1 MSFTKILIVAL
12 TLCILPGIYA
22 SEHKQ
27 RLIADTEL
35 GHLLDKLYYDA
46 GTKVDI
52 VIFDLNE
59 LKRQG
64 KAVPE
69 DLFNSARKADKK
81 LRNNWLKL
89 DRTRI
94 SIWKSYSRA
103 DAQSIKTAE
112 AKLTALKTAIS
123 NYGKQATALAA
134 KINRNTSTIRKGLVY
149 KFAPESEK
157 LWRGNFIRALD
168 LSYKI
173 YGVDR
178 FKYPGNYMNMEYT
191 AKACHDLG
199 LNLLSLNVSQEHQ
212 DKMLEV
218 FNRYSGTP
226 FLLWGSDKFFDDK
239 DCISYKYYGNREKL
253 KKDIFRYIAKYRNY
267 RFFAGI
273 QLDEP
278 VISDRHKRY
287 GKLLE
292 VKGIQ
297 EAYAEY
303 LGSRKVWLKK
313 NGIKISP
320 KPFPAK
326 PKTPD
331 QQVLYIEW
339 QMFKKQFMADHYK
352 WLFAMMLEQDK
363 FASTVIMNKNRSIPQ
378 DCSYVSMGRVLPY
391 LGTDLYNNGTA
402 MESFAMQLLKNS
414 ASKRAIM
421 WPGAGYSCKSPDAFK
436 RTMATGLIHA
446 DGIHM
451 WTYKYCSKYRDANS
465 FWRFG
470 GSRPNFD
477 DRRRLARQNWYP
489 WAWQIMKDS
498 YKLAADAAKYLG
510 NRKSLAQTAV
520 MVSERTLIANRLN
533 RGMLRNYWE
542 NNLGIYCALLN
553 AGIPADVCFIES
565 MSPEKIDK
573 YKVIIA
579 SDMRTI
585 TQSEIEQLKSWVK
598 NGGTLISTGEITLCD
613 EWGRKRSNYA
623 LAKLLGVDFKG
634 LAQEGLNCSVE
645 NINLE
650 YPGFEKY
657 ALVKPSKRAQVKNW
671 QNGKPALVINR
682 YGHGLSYYFT
692 AKNLGCRIR
701 TAYNSCGFMNKMF
714 PGFDRLICKIIKS
727 KTRLPIIV
735 GGSPA
740 GIEVQIQQSGNNRY
754 IVNLLDWYDNRQLSG
769 HWLQIAIPGRWRVI
783 YPGTARIDKI
793 ESGKK
798 YKLRK
803 FSVYDM
809 IVIEKIL

>member
-1 MSFTKILIVAL
+1 MSFTKILIV
-12 TLCILPGIYA
+12 TLSICILPGIYA
-22 SEHKQ
+22 SKHKQ
-27 RLIADTEL
+27 LLIVNSEL

-46 GTKVDI
+46 GTEVDI
-52 VIFDLNE
+52 VLFDLNE

-69 DLFNSARKADKK
+69 GLFKSARKADKE
-81 LRNNWLKL
+81 LRTSWLKL
-89 DRTRI
+89 DRARM

-103 DAQSIKTAE
+103 DAQSIKTAN
-112 AKLTALKTAIS
+112 AKLTTLKIAIS

-134 KINRNTSTIRKGLVY
+134 KISRNSSTIRKGLVY

-157 LWRGNFIRALD
+157 LWRSNFIRALD

-173 YGVDR
+173 YGIDK
-178 FKYPGNYMNMEYT
+178 FKYPGNYMNMEYA

-226 FLLWGSDKFFDDK
+226 FLLWSSDEFFDDK
-239 DCISYKYYGNREKL
+239 DSISYKYYGNREKL
-253 KKDIFRYIAKYRNY
+253 KKDIFSYIEKYRNY

-278 VISDRHKRY
+278 VISDSHKRY

-326 PKTPD
+326 PKTPS
-331 QQVLYIEW
+331 QQALYIEW

-352 WLFAMMLEQDK
+352 WLFEMMLEQDK

-402 MESFAMQLLKNS
+402 IESFAIQLLKNS

-421 WPGAGYSCKSPDAFK
+421 WPGAGYSCKSPDAFR
-436 RTMATGLIHA
+436 RTLATGLTHA

-498 YKLAADAAKYLG
+498 YKLAADATKYLG
-510 NRKSLAQTAV
+510 NRKSIAQTVV

-553 AGIPADVCFIES
+553 AGIPTDVCFIES
-565 MSPEKIDK
+565 MSPKKMAK

-579 SDMRTI
+579 SNMRTI
-585 TQSEIEQLKSWVK
+585 TQPEIEQLKSWVK
-598 NGGTLISTGEITLCD
+598 NGGTLISTGEITLYD

-623 LAKLLGVDFKG
+623 LAKLLGVNFKG
-634 LAQEGLNCSVE
+634 LAQASLNFSVE

-657 ALVKPSKRAQVKNW
+657 ALVKSRKRAQVKNW

-682 YGHGLSYYFT
+682 YGYGLSYYFT
-692 AKNLGCRIR
+692 AQNIGYRIR
-701 TAYNSCGFMNKMF
+701 TAYNNCGFMNKMF
-714 PGFDRLICKIIKS
+714 HGFDQLICKIIKS
-727 KTRLPIIV
+727 KTSLPIIV

-740 GIEVQIQQSGNNRY
+740 GIEVQLQQSGNNRY
-754 IVNLLDWYDNRQLSG
+754 IINLLDWYDNRQLSG
-769 HWLQIAIPGRWRVI
+769 HWLQIAIPGKWQVI
-783 YPGTARIDKI
+783 YPGVAKIDKI
-793 ESGKK
+793 ESGTK

-809 IVIEKIL
+809 IIIEKTL